1 MTIRLKII
9 LAIVGALALFIVSN
23 LATHILIKETNKTIA
38 LVVDVNGERLNL
50 LNSLTKE
57 ASKREVQ
64 LLNLVLLDPDADNY
78 SEKSEAIQAKLKIG
92 ATQIASAFNKLN
104 EFKLEGKE
112 KEVYEEVKVT
122 MQSANTAFS
131 SFMIAVNEGFQD
143 EAGDIMRE
151 EFSPKYT
158 KFAGLINE
166 LQTTGK
172 EKNRVAIENLYKE
185 QENSLMYLMIGTVLT
200 ILIFTLG
207 GYFIG
212 RSILNPIQQM
222 ESTMLE
228 IVKTGDMKHRIA
240 IRGKDEIA
248 STSKAVNALL
258 EDISRTVECVN
269 KVLRNTALGNFEQRV
284 EFDLKGDFLKMK
296 NEVNGSVSQIQSIV
310 SILETT
316 AQNFRSGDLQV
327 HKDDSVQLEGKF
339 QSVLYDLDRSAIRM
353 KDNVKG
359 IAQTLD
365 SLAHGD
371 FAVRVD
377 IEARGDFIP
386 LKDSL
391 NITLS
396 DLETFVNEVARVQ
409 EHISQGDLT
418 YTVDGSYSGKM
429 HDLQES
435 LNSSVKNTAVLV
447 AKVESITQSVSMGVD
462 DIAEGNGNINERVR
476 QQSAAIEDTSASMEE
491 MTNAVKQNAASALQ
505 AKDKTAEAQQQLE
518 VGLQTMQQ
526 ALSSMD
532 QMAEAN
538 NKINEITSLIDG
550 IAFQTNLLALN
561 AAVEAA
567 RAGEHGRGFAV
578 VAGEVRSL
586 AGKSADAAGEIKHLI
601 ENSVKVSQES
611 GRYVRN
617 TSDALAQI
625 NESMQ
630 IVGNMVAD
638 ISETSEEQA
647 HGVEHVNQAIHTM
660 DEMTQGNAEIVQ
672 TATDASQSLLDN
684 TVALKEQVNQF
695 TIDSHVPKSSMV
707 LIAQNEN

>member
-9 LAIVGALALFIVSN
+9 LAIVGALALLIVSN
-23 LATHILIKETNKTIA
+23 LATHLLIKETNKTIA

-50 LNSLTKE
+50 LNTLTKE
-57 ASKREVQ
+57 ASKREVS
-64 LLNLVLLDPDADNY
+64 LLNLVLLDPDADSY
-78 SEKSEAIQAKLKIG
+78 SEKSEAIQVQLKVG
-92 ATQIASAFNKLN
+92 AEQISGSFNKLN

-122 MQSANTAFS
+122 MQSANTSFS
-131 SFMIAVNEGFQD
+131 SFMVAVNEGFQD
-143 EAGDIMRE
+143 EAFDIMRE

-158 KFAGLINE
+158 KFSELVNE
-166 LQTTGK
+166 LQVIGK
-172 EKNRVAIENLYKE
+172 DKNRLAIENLYIE
-185 QENSLMYLMIGTVLT
+185 QESGLMYLMVGTVVT
-200 ILIFTLG
+200 IFIFLLG

-212 RSILNPIQQM
+212 RSILAPIQQM
-222 ESTMLE
+222 EATMLE
-228 IVKTGDMKHRIA
+228 IVQTGDMKHRIA

-269 KVLRNTALGNFEQRV
+269 EVLRNTALGDFEQRV

-353 KDNVKG
+353 KDNVEG

-371 FAVRVD
+371 FSVRVD

-391 NITLS
+391 NITLN

-409 EHISQGDLT
+409 EHISQGNLT
-418 YTVDGSYSGKM
+418 HTVDGSYSGKM
-429 HDLQES
+429 HGLQES

-447 AKVESITQSVSMGVD
+447 AKVESITQSVAMGVD

-476 QQSAAIEDTSASMEE
+476 QQTAAIEDTSASMEE
-491 MTNAVKQNAASALQ
+491 MTNAVRQNAESAHQ
-505 AKDKTAEAQQQLE
+505 AKDKTAQAQQQLE
-518 VGLQTMQQ
+518 VGLKTMQQ
-526 ALSSMD
+526 ALLSMD
-532 QMAEAN
+532 QMSEAN

-611 GRYVRN
+611 GRYVRS
-617 TSDALAQI
+617 TSDALAEI

-630 IVGNMVAD
+630 EVGNMVTD

-647 HGVEHVNQAIHTM
+647 RGVEHVNQAIHTM

-672 TATDASQSLLDN
+672 TATDASQNLLDN

-695 TIDSHVPKSSMV
+695 TVDSHSSISSV
-707 LIAQNEN
+707 ALIAQNEN